1 MENFD
6 NFIGSIAAAVLKSG
20 LNETTSIGV
29 IVSAS
34 RAMMPDKI

>member
-29 IVSAS
+29 IVSAAE
-34 RAMMPDKI
+34 AMMLNQL